1 MPRSTLWALTAAL
14 LLALFTAYVLWD
26 NQQLTRSTQTLEQ
39 QVSDQS
45 EDLLAARTRLQT
57 LSETNRQLEQR
68 LGQFT
73 SQQTDLS
80 DIVTE
85 LQARLN
91 EVTEEYTSLVA
102 TQQQSQ
108 QRLEA
113 ASSRQQEL
121 SRLESEADARA
132 QENRELTEQLE
143 QQIRLN
149 ERYQQQ
155 LQAANT
161 ALTGREEEVED
172 LESRLQREQQAI
184 DALEQQ
190 LAALSDNR
198 TQSIEQ
204 RDDGSTVIQLP
215 EAILFDSGSAQLN
228 NQSVAVLEDVAEA
241 IESFEQYNIRVVGHS
256 DSLPVVSMK
265 NLYPTNWELSSARAS
280 AAVRRLTELGIDP
293 QRLSA
298 TGVADTQP
306 KVEET
311 DDASRQQ
318 NRRIEIILEP
328 LPPQ

>member
-80 DIVTE
+80 DIVSE

-113 ASSRQQEL
+113 ASNRQQEL
-121 SRLESEADARA
+121 SRLESEANALA
-132 QENRELTEQLE
+132 QDNRELTEQLQ

-155 LQAANT
+155 LQAANA

-204 RDDGSTVIQLP
+204 RGDGSTVIQLP

-256 DSLPVVSMK
+256 DSLPVVSMR
-265 NLYPTNWELSSARAS
+265 NRYPTNWELSSARAS

-306 KVEET
+306 QVEET
-311 DDASRQQ
+311 DDASRQR

-328 LPPQ
+328 QEP

>member
-1 MPRSTLWALTAAL
+1 MPRSTLWALFAAL

-26 NQQLTRSTQTLEQ
+26 NQQLTQASRTLEQ

-45 EDLLAARTRLQT
+45 ADLLDARTRAQNLIA
-57 LSETNRQLEQR
+57 TNRELEQR
-68 LGQFT
+68 LTQFT

-85 LQARLN
+85 LQVRLT
-91 EVTEEYTSLVA
+91 EVTEEYTNLVA

-108 QRLEA
+108 QQLEA
-113 ASSRQQEL
+113 ASNRQQAL
-121 SRLESEADARA
+121 ARLESEAEARA
-132 QENRELTEQLE
+132 QANQALTERLD

-161 ALTGREEEVED
+161 ALTGRQEEVAD
-172 LESRLQREQQAI
+172 LESRLSREQQAI

-190 LAALSDNR
+190 LTALSDDR
-198 TQSIEQ
+198 SQAIEQ
-204 RDDGSTVIQLP
+204 RADGSTVIQLP

-228 NQSVAVLEDVAEA
+228 NQSVAVLEDVARA
-241 IESFEQYNIRVVGHS
+241 IESFEQYNIRVIGHS
-256 DSLPVVSMK
+256 DSLPVVSMRRT
-265 NLYPTNWELSSARAS
+265 YPTNWELSSARAS
-280 AAVRRLTELGIDP
+280 AAVRRLTELGVTP

-306 KVEET
+306 QVEET
-311 DDASRQQ
+311 DDGSRQR
-318 NRRIEIILEP
+318 NRRIEIVLEP
-328 LPPQ
+328 LPQR